1 MILLILFDFF
11 LATTTLRAIPN
22 ILPASFPLF
31 SPRKKPSTN
40 NTFLLQILV
49 VHMIEVVSNR
59 KRTVAPPVLQCDSYH
74 FVYQRSRYSASFF
87 APDLGA

>member
-31 SPRKKPSTN
+31 SPRKKPSTH

-49 VHMIEVVSNR
+49 IHMVEVVSIR
-59 KRTVAPPVLQCDSYH
+59 Q
-74 FVYQRSRYSASFF
+74 
-87 APDLGA
+87 